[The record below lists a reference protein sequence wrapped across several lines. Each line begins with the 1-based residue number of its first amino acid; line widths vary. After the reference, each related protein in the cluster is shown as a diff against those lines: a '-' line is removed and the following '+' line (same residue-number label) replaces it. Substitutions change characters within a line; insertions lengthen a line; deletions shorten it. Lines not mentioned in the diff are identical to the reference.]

1 MDTLGRRKAHTSI
14 YLHPHQAEAL
24 KERSERT
31 GVPQARM
38 VREAIDAYLAK
49 KRVEDALKRAASKK

>member
-1 MDTLGRRKAHTSI
+1 
-14 YLHPHQAEAL
+14 
-24 KERSERT
+24 
-31 GVPQARM
+31 VPQARM